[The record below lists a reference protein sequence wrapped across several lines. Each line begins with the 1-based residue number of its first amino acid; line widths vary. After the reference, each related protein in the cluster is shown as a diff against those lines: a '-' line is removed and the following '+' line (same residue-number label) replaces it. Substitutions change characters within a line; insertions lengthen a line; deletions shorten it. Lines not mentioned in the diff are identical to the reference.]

1 MLYYVTTPFADVSA
15 GRRHPVEGLRLVE
28 ITNNGWIRTIA
39 AMGLIYEFD
48 FGLACV
54 QASWGNGFV
63 VEHFELRRV
72 GAITSVLNDGYRKD
86 LRDGIRY
93 WNGSAFVAEPSMVR
107 R

>member
-1 MLYYVTTPFADVSA
+1 MLYYVTTPFVDVSA